1 LLKINLKD
9 IKQLM
14 IEFVAKL
21 KKEVDAKIE
30 QIESSEDNIL
40 KRSLTGSQIL
50 AESFNRLKMFILT
63 YTFKNDEE
71 EILFFKDI
79 KPKFCYR
86 LIYYRKIYN
95 IEMNRPLA
103 GVDAQKE
110 YLNKELNSINQYTT
124 KRLDFIRYYRSGST
138 HLDSL
143 YFLRGK
149 MYTEQYLET
158 FYYELDPF
166 FCTNCDFK
174 VAKIL
179 ANDML
184 LSYLMLELELLD
196 NSTSKLFPSSFPTT
210 TLTWK
215 GTKTELMEQLYSWDS
230 ANTFGNVPLT
240 QLSDYVQNVFNI
252 RLDKNLSR
260 AFSDMKIRTIPSPFL
275 DKLKNALLRR
285 MGRNQ

>member
-1 LLKINLKD
+1 MLK
-9 IKQLM
+9 
-14 IEFVAKL
+14 FVANL
-21 KKEVDAKIE
+21 KKEVDSRIE
-30 QIESSEDNIL
+30 QIETSEDNIL
-40 KRSLTGSQIL
+40 KKSLAGSQIL
-50 AESFNRLKMFILT
+50 GEAFNQLKMFIST
-63 YTFKNDEE
+63 YAFKNEAE
-71 EILFFKDI
+71 EITFFKDI

-103 GVDAQKE
+103 GIDAQKE
-110 YLNKELNSINQYTT
+110 YLNNELNSINKYTT

-138 HLDSL
+138 YLDSL
-143 YFLRGK
+143 YFLKGK
-149 MYTEQYLET
+149 MHTEQYLET
-158 FYYELDPF
+158 FYYELDPN

-184 LSYLMLELELLD
+184 SVYLMQELELLD
-196 NSTSKLFPSSFPTT
+196 NNTSKLFSSSFPLTK
-210 TLTWK
+210 LTWK

-230 ANTFGNVPLT
+230 ASTFGDVPLS
-240 QLSDYVQNVFNI
+240 QLSDYIQNVFDI
-252 RLDKNLSR
+252 QLDKNLSR
-260 AFSDMKIRTIPSPFL
+260 AFSDMKIRTVPTPFL

>member
-1 LLKINLKD
+1 
-9 IKQLM
+9 M
-14 IEFVAKL
+14 IEYITNL
-21 KKEVDAKIE
+21 KKEVDARIE
-30 QIESSEDNIL
+30 QIEFSEDNIL
-40 KRSLTGSQIL
+40 KRSLAGSQIL
-50 AESFNRLKMFILT
+50 GEAFNRLKMFILT
-63 YTFKNDEE
+63 YTFKNEEE

-86 LIYYRKIYN
+86 LIYYRKIFN

-103 GVDAQKE
+103 GIDAQKE
-110 YLNKELNSINQYTT
+110 YLNKELNLINQYTT

-158 FYYELDPF
+158 FFYELDPIF
-166 FCTNCDFK
+166 STNCDFK

-184 LSYLMLELELLD
+184 SVYLMQELELLD
-196 NSTSKLFPSSFPTT
+196 NNISKLSPSSFPLAK
-210 TLTWK
+210 LTWK

-230 ANTFGNVPLT
+230 FSSFGDVPLT
-240 QLSDYVQNVFNI
+240 QLSDYIQNVFNI
-252 RLDKNLSR
+252 PLDNNLSR
-260 AFSDMKIRTIPSPFL
+260 AFSDMKIRTIPTPFL